1 MEELILKWIGIV
13 ISYSG
18 AVVILFFIL
27 QLWFNFMVKQ
37 FKSWSTII
45 DYVWHRKEFKEWV
58 KNKERHSKLK
68 N

>member
-1 MEELILKWIGIV
+1 
-13 ISYSG
+13 
-18 AVVILFFIL
+18 
-27 QLWFNFMVKQ
+27 MVKQ